1 MTDEIDVIVL
11 GAGLC
16 GLAVGSVLGKRAL
29 VFEREERPGGLV
41 RTDCHNGYWFDH
53 VLHLLYFQDEKTEW
67 RIREL
72 LGDVL
77 QPCPLDAW
85 VECLQ
90 GTVRYP
96 FQMHLGGLDRETV
109 IRCVRDFAEV
119 SLIPPAAEP
128 VNYEDMLRRTFGA
141 AMCETFFFPYNR
153 KMWKRPLLELAPS
166 GFQWNI
172 ARPNFDEVLAGA
184 ISSDVEADIYNS
196 NGWYPRPPGNAPVR
210 GVEVL
215 SRALANQVPGLR
227 LQHQVEAIDL
237 NTHIVQVRDSK
248 GRSKFRFQDACVST
262 LPLPLVI
269 SLCEPAP
276 NDLIRD
282 CAMLTWNRVY
292 SVQLSISGTRPK
304 GRGHWHYYVDE
315 SLVFTRLIYLHEF
328 DPDCAP
334 EDGWPLLV
342 EVTEPAERPVIIAEE
357 LVNRVRRDLNRVGVL
372 PVGSQ
377 IVDEHVLVI
386 EPAYVV
392 FTPENQAIMQR
403 ARSFLEEHDII
414 PLGRYGRWE
423 YSSMASVLKDGFDW
437 AESFLAQRYV
447 VKEDS

>member
-1 MTDEIDVIVL
+1 MNDEVDVIVL

-41 RTDCHNGYWFDH
+41 RTDYHNGYWYDC

-72 LGDVL
+72 LGEVL
-77 QPCPLDAW
+77 QPCPPDAW
-85 VECLQ
+85 VECAQ
-90 GTVRYP
+90 GTLRYP
-96 FQMHLGGLDRETV
+96 FQGHLGCLDSETV

-119 SLIPPAAEP
+119 NFIPPAGEP
-128 VNYEDMLRRTFGA
+128 VNYEDMLLRTYGA

-184 ISSDVEADIYNS
+184 INSDVEADIYNG
-196 NGWYPRPPGNAPVR
+196 NGWYPRPPLKAPLR
-210 GVEVL
+210 GMEVL
-215 SRALANQVPGLR
+215 SHALANRVPRLK
-227 LQHQVEAIDL
+227 LQHEVEAIDL
-237 NTHIVQVRDSK
+237 NAHTVQVRNTEGS
-248 GRSKFRFQDACVST
+248 SEFKFRDTVVST

-269 SLCEPAP
+269 RLCEPTP
-276 NDLIRD
+276 NDLISD
-282 CAMLTWNRVY
+282 CAKLTWNRVY
-292 SVQLSISGTRPK
+292 SVQLSIRGTRPES
-304 GRGHWHYYVDE
+304 RGHWHYYVDE

-342 EVTEPAERPVIIAEE
+342 EVTEPAECPQVIAEE
-357 LVNRVRRDLNRVGVL
+357 LVNQVCRDLNRVGVL
-372 PVGSQ
+372 PLGSQ
-377 IVDEHVLVI
+377 ILDAHVRVI
-386 EPAYVV
+386 DPAYVV
-392 FTPENQAIMQR
+392 FTPENQAIMQQ
-403 ARSFLEEHDII
+403 ARNFLEKHNII

-423 YSSMASVLKDGFDW
+423 YSSMASVLRDGFEW
-437 AESFLAQRYV
+437 AEAFLVQRSLR
-447 VKEDS
+447 EDSS